1 MVSIIIPVLNE
12 GETIERRLSEIKA
25 IEGDKEIIIV
35 DGGSID
41 NTIQI
46 AKNYGQ
52 VVVSKKG
59 RARQMNAGA
68 KFANGDILWF
78 VHLDSKLHSDSISEI
93 ENTIKGGCVGGCFSL
108 YFYDLDTIFMKFMAI
123 SSNNRAK
130 YLKLVFGDQGI
141 FMTRYIYKKLGGY
154 NDMEL
159 MEDWDLSRRIHKL
172 GKIEVLKSK
181 IGTSARRFKSGGEL
195 RTLLLMHK
203 IKILYMIGVPTE
215 KLAKIYSEVRR

>member
-12 GETIERRLSEIKA
+12 GESIGKRLREIKA

-35 DGGSID
+35 DGGSSD
-41 NTIQI
+41 NTTQI
-46 AKNYGQ
+46 AKKYGR

-59 RARQMNAGA
+59 RARQMNLGA

-78 VHLDSKLHSDSISEI
+78 VHLDSKLHNNSISDI
-93 ENTIKGGCVGGCFSL
+93 QNTIKSGYIGGCFSI
-108 YFYDLDTIFMKFMAI
+108 YFYDLDNLFMKFVAV

-130 YLKLVFGDQGI
+130 HLKLIFGDQGM
-141 FMTRYIYKKLGGY
+141 FMTRNIYEKLGGY
-154 NDMEL
+154 SDMEL

-172 GKIEVLKSK
+172 GKMKVLKSK

-203 IKILYMIGVPTE
+203 IGIPTE
-215 KLAKIYSEVRR
+215 RLAKIYSEVRR